1 MKIDILAI
9 GALKKGSLYDTYTTY
24 HKRIQWNV
32 NLLELESKI
41 KDDKARQNDEQDK
54 LLAKINPQAFVFAL
68 DERGKSLPSSTFADK
83 IKDIQNGGQSHIQ
96 FILGGADGLT
106 EAVRQKSNFLLSFGA
121 QTWPHMLARVMLLE
135 QIYRAQQILSGHP
148 YHRE

>member
-9 GALKKGSLYDTYTTY
+9 GALKKGPLYDTYHTY
-24 HKRIQWNV
+24 LKRLGWSVTLI
-32 NLLELESKI
+32 ELESKLR
-41 KDDKARQNDEQDK
+41 DDKARQKDEQEK
-54 LLAKINPQAFVFAL
+54 ILKHINPQAFVFTL
-68 DERGKSLPSSTFADK
+68 DERGKSLPSSKFAEK
-83 IKDIQNGGQSHIQ
+83 IKDIQNGGQSHFQ

-106 EAVRQKSNFLLSFGA
+106 DVVREKSDFLLSFGV

>member
-9 GALKKGSLYDTYTTY
+9 GTLKKGPHFDTYQTY
-24 HKRIQWNV
+24 LKRIQWAV
-32 NLLELESKI
+32 NLVELESKI
-41 KDDKARQNDEQDK
+41 KDQNPRQMDEQDK
-54 LLAKINPQAFVFAL
+54 ILKHINPQAYVFAL
-68 DERGKSLPSSTFADK
+68 DERGKSLPSSQFSDV
-83 IKDIQNGGQSHIQ
+83 IKDLQNTGQSHIQ

-106 EAVRQKSNFLLSFGA
+106 DAVRKKSNFLLSFGA

-135 QIYRAQQILSGHP
+135 QIYRAQQIISGHP